1 MTADPQEFYEPEP
14 EGGYDDDVE
23 FIETEPDLTFE
34 PEDYDVLTCTECQ
47 LQYIVDEPRGM
58 RQGVDEADGFRC
70 FWCINILRARLFEVM
85 AEAWRRRAGG
95 C

>member
-23 FIETEPDLTFE
+23 FIETEPELSFE
-34 PEDYDVLTCTECQ
+34 PEDYDVLTCNECQ
-47 LQYIVDEPRGM
+47 LQYIVAPGSH
-58 RQGVDEADGFRC
+58 QGDGFRC
-70 FWCINILRARLFEVM
+70 FWCIDILRARLFEVM